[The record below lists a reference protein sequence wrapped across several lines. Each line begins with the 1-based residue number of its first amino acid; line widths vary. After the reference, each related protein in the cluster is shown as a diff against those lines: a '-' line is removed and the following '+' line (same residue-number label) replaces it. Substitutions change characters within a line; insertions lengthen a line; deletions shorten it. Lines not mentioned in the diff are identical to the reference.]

1 MLLIVALHPW
11 NERAICHF
19 TENLQNKYLG
29 LSKRTS
35 FERAVRARKILL
47 KWNWSH
53 ASRGHS
59 RENKKELTSAKIQCT
74 QLSAVS
80 NPWPQDVKTRF
91 LGELIVYPC
100 SVVRR

>member
-1 MLLIVALHPW
+1 M
-11 NERAICHF
+11 
-19 TENLQNKYLG
+19 
-29 LSKRTS
+29 
-35 FERAVRARKILL
+35 RARKILL

-53 ASRGHS
+53 VSRGHS

-80 NPWPQDVKTRF
+80 NPQDVKARF

>member
-1 MLLIVALHPW
+1 M
-11 NERAICHF
+11 
-19 TENLQNKYLG
+19 
-29 LSKRTS
+29 
-35 FERAVRARKILL
+35 RARKILL

-80 NPWPQDVKTRF
+80 NPQDVKTRF
-91 LGELIVYPC
+91 LGELI
-100 SVVRR
+100 

>member
-1 MLLIVALHPW
+1 M
-11 NERAICHF
+11 
-19 TENLQNKYLG
+19 
-29 LSKRTS
+29 
-35 FERAVRARKILL
+35 RARKILL

-59 RENKKELTSAKIQCT
+59 RENKKEFTSAKIQCT

-80 NPWPQDVKTRF
+80 NPQDVKTCF

-100 SVVRR
+100 SVVRC

>member
-1 MLLIVALHPW
+1 M
-11 NERAICHF
+11 
-19 TENLQNKYLG
+19 
-29 LSKRTS
+29 
-35 FERAVRARKILL
+35 RARKILL

-80 NPWPQDVKTRF
+80 KSTRCENALF
-91 LGELIVYPC
+91 RRAYSIPMFRGPSLICPLGN
-100 SVVRR
+100 

>member
-1 MLLIVALHPW
+1 M
-11 NERAICHF
+11 RAMKF
-19 TENLQNKYLG
+19 
-29 LSKRTS
+29 
-35 FERAVRARKILL
+35 LL

-53 ASRGHS
+53 ASRCHS
-59 RENKKELTSAKIQCT
+59 RENKKELTRAKIQCT

-80 NPWPQDVKTRF
+80 NPQDVKTRF

>member
-1 MLLIVALHPW
+1 M
-11 NERAICHF
+11 
-19 TENLQNKYLG
+19 
-29 LSKRTS
+29 
-35 FERAVRARKILL
+35 RARKILL

-80 NPWPQDVKTRF
+80 NPQDVKTRF
-91 LGELIVYPC
+91 LCELIVYPC
-100 SVVRR
+100 SGVRR